1 MQPSAY
7 TVTLAGNPNVGKS
20 TVFNALTKMHQHTGN
35 WTGKTV
41 GGAQGTF
48 VHRGV
53 RYRITDVPGTYSLCA
68 KSPEEAEAVRLMCF
82 TPTDAVIVVCDATC
96 LVRSLRLALQIMQV
110 HPRVMICLNLMDEA
124 RSRGV
129 QIDVPL
135 LSALLGVPVVATQA
149 RSGVGLTELKNA
161 LADLLRSPAQPI
173 RLLEPDPPV
182 RDLWAALAAQLSGFC
197 SALPCK
203 TVGTDLPQAEAARCA
218 GSCAGCR
225 GCASKNAKAPAQK
238 ETAGLAAQGKHAGR
252 RGHAGAPA
260 KRCPQNAVAGRMPM
274 QHQTAAPARPAPSP
288 CRRTDTQ
295 TDAAG
300 WKTAAPTTPEAARTG
315 QTCMASCSSDL
326 AAQGPCA
333 HVNMQTD
340 AHNDAVDAKAAI
352 LTPPEAVRTGQ
363 TCMASCPSDLAA
375 QEQAAPFDP
384 GIGLPA
390 PQAANYRHFSDAPR
404 PFLFPAQTLALH
416 LLLDDA
422 FARTAMDVLAG
433 HDALRARIQAA
444 AQQARSQLDR
454 LDADPEALTAP
465 VGRYAE
471 AVCARCVRACALYDR
486 RDRVL
491 DRVLTGRL
499 SAFPVMLLLL
509 GVVFYITLYAAN
521 KPADWLSDVLGAL
534 ETPRLAWLSA
544 FLPQWAAQFLACG
557 VYRVSA
563 WVVAV
568 MLPPMAIFFP
578 LFTLLED
585 VGYLPR
591 IAFNL
596 DRCFASAGA
605 CGKQVLTMCMGLG
618 CNAVGVTGCRI
629 IDSRRERLI
638 AILTNVFMPC
648 NGRFPMLIA
657 LVTMFLLAGRTGPGA
672 SALGALCLVAILA
685 LGVAATLLV
694 SRLLSRT
701 LLRGAPS
708 SFTLELPP
716 YRRPQVG
723 KVIVRSVLDRTL
735 YVLGRAICVA
745 APAGGLIWILSHV
758 QLGGATL
765 IASLCAF
772 LEPLGRVMGLDGA
785 ILAAFLLGF
794 PANEIVLPLLLMI
807 YTGGGA
813 LAGYD
818 SLEALRQ
825 VLVQNGF
832 TAMTAV
838 NMCLFGL
845 MHFPCGTTCLTIRK
859 ETGSV
864 FWTVLAW
871 ILPTLCGIFT
881 CTLVTALCRL
891 FAV

>member
-48 VHRGV
+48 VHHGV

-110 HPRVMICLNLMDEA
+110 HPQVMICLNLMDEA

-182 RDLWAALAAQLSGFC
+182 RELWAALAAQLSGFC

-203 TVGTDLPQAEAARCA
+203 TAGTDLPGAETARCA

-225 GCASKNAKAPAQK
+225 GCAAKKAKAPAQNP
-238 ETAGLAAQGKHAGR
+238 AAQGKHAGR
-252 RGHAGAPA
+252 CGHAGAPA
-260 KRCPQNAVAGRMPM
+260 KLCPQDAAAGRIPM
-274 QHQTAAPARPAPSP
+274 QNQTAAPARPAPPP
-288 CRRTDTQ
+288 CRRTGTQ
-295 TDAAG
+295 TDAPG
-300 WKTAAPTTPEAARTG
+300 WETAAPEAAG
-315 QTCMASCSSDL
+315 I
-326 AAQGPCA
+326 
-333 HVNMQTD
+333 
-340 AHNDAVDAKAAI
+340 K
-352 LTPPEAVRTGQ
+352 Q
-363 TCMASCPSDLAA
+363 TCMASCPSALAA
-375 QEQAAPFDP
+375 QEQTAPFDP

-390 PQAANYRHFSDAPR
+390 PQAANYRHFSEAPR
-404 PFLFPAQTLALH
+404 LFLFPAQTLALH

-422 FARTAMDVLAG
+422 FGRTAMDVLAG

-471 AVCARCVRACALYDR
+471 AVCARCVRTCALYDR

-534 ETPRLAWLSA
+534 ETPLLAWLSA

-672 SALGALCLVAILA
+672 SALGALFLVAILA

-735 YVLGRAICVA
+735 YVLGRAVCVA

-807 YTGGGA
+807 YSGGGA

-871 ILPTLCGIFT
+871 ILPTLCGIFA

-891 FAV
+891 FAA